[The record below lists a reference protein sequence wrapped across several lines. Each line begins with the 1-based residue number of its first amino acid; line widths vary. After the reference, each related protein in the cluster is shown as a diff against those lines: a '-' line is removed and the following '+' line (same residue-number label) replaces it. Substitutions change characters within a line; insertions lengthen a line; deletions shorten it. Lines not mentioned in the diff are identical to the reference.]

1 MKMYFYILK
10 LMFYCW
16 RHYIKMDIDDRPKTY
31 YILTFK
37 MKKVNNF
44 GNNINLLDSHAMHPS
59 SVQGSCIINKM
70 IRVAV
75 SKKPARE
82 PYVIYNKLKRTLFQ
96 KMIKNKKINRHV
108 THFLGFKMEA
118 YC

>member
-1 MKMYFYILK
+1 MIG
-10 LMFYCW
+10 
-16 RHYIKMDIDDRPKTY
+16 PKTY

-37 MKKVNNF
+37 IIQPK
-44 GNNINLLDSHAMHPS
+44 STSA
-59 SVQGSCIINKM
+59 VQYSTMRKRL

-96 KMIKNKKINRHV
+96 KMIKDKKINRHV

>member
-16 RHYIKMDIDDRPKTY
+16 RHYIKMDVDDRPKTY

-44 GNNINLLDSHAMHPS
+44 GDNI
-59 SVQGSCIINKM
+59 KM

-82 PYVIYNKLKRTLFQ
+82 PHVIYNKLKRTLFQ
-96 KMIKNKKINRHV
+96 KMIKDKKINRHV

>member
-16 RHYIKMDIDDRPKTY
+16 RHYIKMDVDDRPKTY
-31 YILTFK
+31 YVLTFK

-44 GNNINLLDSHAMHPS
+44 GDNINLPDSHVMHPS
-59 SVQGSCIINKM
+59 SLQDSCIINKM

-96 KMIKNKKINRHV
+96 KMIKDKKINRHV